1 MNHILRNTLLA
12 LYADCPEIIQAL
24 QKCDFTKLNRKF
36 TEEVFSRISKEE
48 FEYIDGILHSDAYMR
63 YKDAVDGAAMAM
75 TNELANLISFV
86 VEDGGSVH

>member
-1 MNHILRNTLLA
+1 MDKILKSTLLT
-12 LYADCPEIIQAL
+12 LYADCPEIVQAL

-63 YKDAVDGAAMAM
+63 YHDAVNGASFAC
-75 TNELANLISFV
+75 TQELANLISFV

>member
-1 MNHILRNTLLA
+1 MQNLLRDTLLQ
-12 LYADCPEIIQAL
+12 LYKDSPEITEVL
-24 QKCDFTKLNRKF
+24 LKCDFTKLNRKF

-63 YKDAVDGAAMAM
+63 YRDAVDGAAFAC
-75 TNELANLISFV
+75 TQELANLISFV